1 MAVTITIKPPPI
13 APDFSLS
20 AISGGNFPAGTYTFG
35 IYSHSGPGAALYMYD
50 SIGVEK
56 QITLTAGQG
65 VRFTWLSYDPLTT
78 RFYIFQKTATTYQDH
93 AGEGNYSYAEGA
105 KLTQFPIYCDIKT
118 NYFNARLGTLKQY
131 EPSEFFFNLRPDKG
145 VGVIEIL
152 ATTECSTFNIINAVR
167 DSAMVNGEDYIAM
180 KPYLTLLSNS
190 QYQLLTTYSLLI
202 NPASTGR
209 INLSASTLLFLGGMY
224 SVGTSE
230 IFASYSN
237 TTTTIFIFK
246 RGGWGSS
253 TTLAKVNFTAV
264 VFPYLQIYYQKNGF
278 CWGFSSGAA
287 HAWSSG
293 TAKYCF
299 LHNYYEGFSKTQID
313 SVQIGNDIQLPSVNS
328 DQPTRQVTFCSVLQ
342 SFGNPPHKYFSDLS
356 FNCTNIAY
364 QIFITGNGNNQIGFT
379 NHFIDCSFFL
389 NGVKMYRPL
398 FYIYTYAS
406 NYGNPKVKLGNSA
419 NFTIVTESG
428 VPIQGATLN
437 IKDKNGVVV
446 ATAISDVNGVIET
459 LSIYWFCIELLAQTV
474 GGVENDNNCIRID
487 FNPFTI
493 EVSNDNYLPIK
504 ITGIQVNSRLKQVIS
519 LKAIPSPKLFT
530 RILNFIG
537 IKANGNPI
545 ASADIEYN
553 QTQGL
558 TSPEGLATF
567 SSNRKLVTND
577 DLSIEEL
584 EEVSP
589 GVWVVADN
597 VDDLEII
604 APLEAPIYINQSIK
618 ASISDQEA
626 IKVKINNAQTLKV
639 TIS

>member
-1 MAVTITIKPPPI
+1 MAITITIKPPPI

-35 IYSHSGPGAALYMYD
+35 IYSHSGPGAAQYMYD

-56 QITLTAGQG
+56 QITLTVGQG

-93 AGEGNYSYAEGA
+93 VGEGNYSYAGGA

-118 NYFNARLGTLKQY
+118 NNFAPRLGTLKQY

-180 KPYLTLLSNS
+180 KPYLTLLSYS

-202 NPASTGR
+202 NPSSTGR
-209 INLSASTLLFLGGMY
+209 INLSSSTLLFLGGMY
-224 SVGTSE
+224 SAALSE
-230 IFASYSN
+230 IYAVANS

-246 RGGWGSS
+246 RGGWAYS
-253 TTLAKVNFTAV
+253 TTLANVNFMAV
-264 VFPYLQIYYQKNGF
+264 VFPYLQIWYQKNGF
-278 CWGFSSGAA
+278 WWGFSSGVS
-287 HAWSSG
+287 HNWISG

-299 LHNYYEGFSKTQID
+299 LHNYYGGFGKSQSD
-313 SVQIGNDIQLPSVNS
+313 CLQIGSTIHIPQSNS
-328 DQPTRQVTFCSVLQ
+328 DQPTRQVTYCSNLQ
-342 SFGNPPHKYFSDLS
+342 TYGDPPNKYFSDLS
-356 FNCTNIAY
+356 FNFTNGGY
-364 QIFITGNGNNQIGFT
+364 QVLFTGYGGYT
-379 NHFIDCSFFL
+379 NHFIDCNFFL

-398 FYIYTYAS
+398 FRIYTYAV
-406 NYGNPKVKLGNSA
+406 NYGNPKVKIGNSA
-419 NFTIVTESG
+419 NFTIVTELG
-428 VPIQGATLN
+428 TPIQGAILT
-437 IKDKNGVVV
+437 IKDKNASLV
-446 ATAISDVNGVIET
+446 ATANSDVNGIIARQ
-459 LSIYWFCIELLAQTV
+459 SIYWFSIELLAQTV
-474 GGVENDNNCIRID
+474 GGVENTNNCIRID
-487 FNPFTI
+487 ANPYTI
-493 EVSNDNYLPIK
+493 EVSHNDYLK
-504 ITGIQVNSRLKQVIS
+504 TTITGIQVNSPLKQFIA
-519 LKAIPSPKLFT
+519 LKPIPAPKLFT
-530 RILNFIG
+530 RILNLMG

-545 ASADIEYN
+545 AEAEIQYN

-584 EEVSP
+584 EEVSA

-618 ASISDQEA
+618 ASISDREA